1 MILEKFA
8 FALRFFTSYQRWLIW
23 QWLLISAPFLCLVPS
38 LIFNPTKQP
47 YLKVCNSGI
56 CWYENGYTGIPGL
69 WTQVL
74 NAGLWTMDSG
84 PWTLDSDATLW
95 TLGSGHSLTV
105 LEQKQKSFS
114 DSAWLNYLGCESLGT
129 SWSRL
134 FCRDYSFWRGYF

>member
-95 TLGSGHSLTV
+95 TLGSGHWTLFDCFRTETEVIFWFCLIKLPWVRISRDLMVTLV
-105 LEQKQKSFS
+105 L
-114 DSAWLNYLGCESLGT
+114 
-129 SWSRL
+129 
-134 FCRDYSFWRGYF
+134 